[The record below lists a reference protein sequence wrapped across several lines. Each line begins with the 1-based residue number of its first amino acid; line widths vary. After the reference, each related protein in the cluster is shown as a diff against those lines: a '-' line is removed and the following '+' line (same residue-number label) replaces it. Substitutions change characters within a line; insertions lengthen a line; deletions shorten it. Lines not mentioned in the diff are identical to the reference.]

1 MGAEALFLYEKVKI
15 MKKIFVGFILAAM
28 ILSAAGCGKEEVQ
41 EAQTAPAETS
51 EKAETTEKTE
61 DTEKSE
67 NTESST
73 STAVEVSDEG
83 LTPIY
88 ADELKD
94 GSYEIEVESSSSMFK
109 VVKCIVNVESGKMTA
124 DMTMSG
130 QGYGMLY
137 MGTGED
143 ALNDTEDTYIP
154 FVLNEEGQKTFTVPL
169 EALNVET
176 DCAAWSIKKE
186 KWYDRT
192 LIFKA
197 DSIPE
202 DSLISE

>member
-1 MGAEALFLYEKVKI
+1 M
-15 MKKIFVGFILAAM
+15 
-28 ILSAAGCGKEEVQ
+28 
-41 EAQTAPAETS
+41 
-51 EKAETTEKTE
+51 
-61 DTEKSE
+61 
-67 NTESST
+67 
-73 STAVEVSDEG
+73 EVSDEG

-88 ADELKD
+88 AGELKD

-109 VVKCIVNVESGKMTA
+109 VVKCIVNVENGEMTA

-137 MGTGED
+137 MGTGEE
-143 ALNDTEDTYIP
+143 ALNDSEDTYIP
-154 FVLNEEGQKTFTVPL
+154 FVLNEEGQKTFTVPI